1 MTDYLGY
8 TYAVLIAGGGL
19 AGYLG
24 AGSVMALV
32 MGLGFGLLAGVGA
45 YRMGVSSDKYVL
57 GLLVS
62 LAMLARF
69 GQAYVKNTSKIDY
82 GIVAGA
88 SLVMV
93 LRYVYAAATS
103 SKKSSD

>member
-8 TYAVLIAGGGL
+8 TYALLIAGGGL

-24 AGSVMALV
+24 AGSVMAL
-32 MGLGFGLLAGVGA
+32 GFGLLAGYGA
-45 YRMGVSSDKYVL
+45 WRMGVTSDKYVL

-62 LAMLARF
+62 VAMLARF
-69 GQAYVKNTSKIDY
+69 GQAYYKNTSKIDY
-82 GIVAGA
+82 GVVAVA
-88 SLVMV
+88 SMVMV
-93 LRYVYAAATS
+93 LRYVYAAVTS

>member
-8 TYAVLIAGGGL
+8 TYALLIAGGGL

-32 MGLGFGLLAGVGA
+32 MGLGFGLLAGYGA
-45 YRMGVSSDKYVL
+45 WRMGVTSDKYVL

-62 LAMLARF
+62 VAMLARF
-69 GQAYVKNTSKIDY
+69 GQAYYKNTSKIDY
-82 GIVAGA
+82 GVVAVA
-88 SLVMV
+88 SMVMV
-93 LRYVYAAATS
+93 LRYVYAAVTS